1 MLNRLWIWSG
11 REAAGPAAADLLR
24 TLMRVDARSR
34 VAVMVLALGPRLR
47 GRLDLAKCLRLAAV
61 GDMAAEVADGLGGPL
76 PGLVGE
82 QADGVS
88 REARLIETLR
98 RLSGQMELNRVS
110 AYRWSAEDRRRLFD
124 PDYLARRCAG
134 DPLLAELCD
143 AVWSQG
149 VERLKRTG
157 ENPAEV
163 ALDVMGYRRADGG
176 AAACRPC

>member
-11 REAAGPAAADLLR
+11 REAGPAVADLLAG
-24 TLMRVDARSR
+24 LMRVDGHSR

-47 GRLDLAKCLRLAAV
+47 MRADLAKCLRLAAV
-61 GDMAAEVADGLGGPL
+61 GDVTAEVAEGLGGAL

-82 QADGVS
+82 QGDGVS

-98 RLSGQMELNRVS
+98 RLSAQMDLNRVS
-110 AYRWSAEDRRRLFD
+110 ANRWSGEDRRRLFD
-124 PDYLARRCAG
+124 PDYLARRCSG
-134 DPLLAELCD
+134 DPLLAELYD

-163 ALDVMGYRRADGG
+163 ALDAMGYRKADDR
-176 AAACRPC
+176 AACRSR